1 MYRSMR
7 SKSKTN
13 TKEKR
18 VKMSKLKYSRKGF
31 RPSNMG
37 NNYSQRGEHITSKY
51 SAKYELR
58 PPSTTTVAISEFKGV
73 VWIHISNYSKKQNKR
88 LTISLKDYEFRD
100 FKNFMPEIEKHIAL
114 ANKVANKY
122 RGKYKQQKPK
132 YIPRVKS
139 SHADND
145 STDGTSDDDDLSNDN
160 SDAADDADA
169 EHSDDSSENGGDADE
184 SEAEKEPPKKPRKVS
199 AKKHGKVT
207 DAAVESP
214 GHKPL
219 HDSTV
224 RKEKH
229 RK

>member
-1 MYRSMR
+1 
-7 SKSKTN
+7 
-13 TKEKR
+13 
-18 VKMSKLKYSRKGF
+18 MSKLKYSRKGF

-58 PPSTTTVAISEFKGV
+58 PPSTTTVAITEFKGV

-114 ANKVANKY
+114 ANKVAKKY
-122 RGKYKQQKPK
+122 RGKYKEQKPK
-132 YIPRVKS
+132 YVPRVKS

-145 STDGTSDDDDLSNDN
+145 STDGTSDDEDAATNDN

-169 EHSDDSSENGGDADE
+169 EHSDDSSETGGDADE
-184 SEAEKEPPKKPRKVS
+184 SEGEKEPPKKRRKVS
-199 AKKHGKVT
+199 AKKHAKVT

-219 HDSTV
+219 HDSTM
-224 RKEKH
+224 RKEKK